1 MGLAQR
7 SGDMEFSIF
16 GREGYELVEGVT
28 QFKYLGRPLDQSD
41 NGWPKILRNTRRLR
55 KFWGQ
60 MGKILLWE
68 GEDTHVLAIFYWVV
82 VQAVLLFR
90 S

>member
-1 MGLAQR
+1 MAQR

-60 MGKILLWE
+60 LGKILLRE
-68 GEDTHVLAIFYWVV
+68 GGEDTHVLAIFYWVV
-82 VQAVLLFR
+82 VQAVLFFG
-90 S
+90 